1 MVGSPDS
8 DGEGGAD
15 AYGTFHADLAL
26 HDVHDALDQRQSK
39 TVALFC
45 VGGCRN
51 MDYTDII
58 TAVIAAGAAIG
69 GSMLSQSKAT
79 AVLQTKLDALKS
91 DVGTLSERVN
101 KHNNLVERMAKVECK
116 IEDLEKKGS

>member
-1 MVGSPDS
+1 
-8 DGEGGAD
+8 
-15 AYGTFHADLAL
+15 
-26 HDVHDALDQRQSK
+26 
-39 TVALFC
+39 
-45 VGGCRN
+45 

-58 TAVIAAGAAIG
+58 TAVIAAVAAIG

-116 IEDLEKKGS
+116 VEDLEKKGS